1 MTSRCKFNA
10 MARKVLFIQTAF
22 LGDVVLATSALESW
36 HAAHPEDRVDVL
48 VRKPMDELFENHPW
62 LNRTLAWDKRPRV
75 KGKEWR
81 KLVRE
86 VRKSRYDIVINLHRH
101 ASSGILTA
109 LSMAPLRVGYANNPL
124 AWRFTHRIPHR
135 WGDGT
140 HEVDRHFELLAP
152 FLPEKAVAQE
162 PSLFPQPEHVA
173 EAHQLDAEGAVL
185 VMPGSQWATKAWPE
199 GQFAKFLD
207 ETQQRVLLMGSPGE
221 SPLCK
226 RLAEGRGH
234 VTNAAGKVSLLGM
247 VAAVGMARAVVA
259 NDSAPLHVASAMNTP
274 TVALFASTV
283 PRFGFGPRSSS
294 HAVVEAA
301 SELACRPC
309 GMHGRKRCPEGHFRC
324 GWELSVAS
332 VLEALVQVQRS

>member
-1 MTSRCKFNA
+1 

-22 LGDVVLATSALESW
+22 LGDVVLATAALEAW
-36 HAAHPEDRVDVL
+36 HAAHPEDRVEVL
-48 VRKPMDELFENHPW
+48 VRKPMDQLFVEHPW
-62 LNRTLAWDKRPRV
+62 LSRVLAWDKRPRV
-75 KGKEWR
+75 KGKDWR

-86 VRKSRYDIVINLHRH
+86 VRRARYDVVINLHRH

-109 LSMAPLRVGYANNPL
+109 LSMAPVRAGYANNPL

-140 HEVDRHFELLAP
+140 HEVDRHLELLATCSQVA
-152 FLPEKAVAQE
+152 LPDAKPLLYPGEGHRDEARAVG
-162 PSLFPQPEHVA
+162 
-173 EAHQLDAEGAVL
+173 AEGAVL

-207 ETQQRVLLMGSPGE
+207 ETTSRVVLMGSPAE
-221 SPLCK
+221 HALCA
-226 RLAEGRGH
+226 RLAEGRDH
-234 VTNAAGKVSLLGM
+234 VTNAAGEVSLLGM
-247 VAAVGMARAVVA
+247 VAAVEMARAVVA
-259 NDSAPLHVASAMNTP
+259 NDSAPLHVASATNTP

-283 PRFGFGPRSSS
+283 PRFGFGPLATE
-294 HAVVEAA
+294 HVVVEPSA
-301 SELACRPC
+301 ELACRPC

-332 VLEALVQVQRS
+332 VVGALGKVART